1 MRQEARAIL
10 LAVGDGYFTL
20 ETPSCLNGCMPNRNS
35 WLSAVLLFGLINMTK
50 PASAQAFIPH
60 TLQLNSTQ
68 LEQQGLSL
76 AQEAAQ
82 LAQFQQYELAL
93 PRARLATQLAPKSYQ
108 AWFLLGGLYLQSN
121 EIDQGIAAL
130 QQAKTLN
137 ANESTILFALG
148 SAYIQKQQY
157 EQGIAEI
164 QAGLKIKPDV
174 PEALFDLGNAYYK
187 LKKYP
192 EAIAQYEKAIATEA
206 KFWPAMTNIG
216 LIKYE
221 QGDVD
226 GAISMWRKSVEID
239 REAAEPQLALAV
251 ALYAKGDRDQGLAL
265 GEAALRSDDRYANVD
280 FLKENLWGD
289 RLIADTQKLLAT
301 PRIQATI
308 AQAQEQRSQQQQ
320 TPPR

>member
-1 MRQEARAIL
+1 
-10 LAVGDGYFTL
+10 
-20 ETPSCLNGCMPNRNS
+20 MPYRNS
-35 WLSAVLLFGLINMTK
+35 WISVVLLFGLLNIAK

-82 LAQFQQYELAL
+82 LAQFQQYEAAL

-108 AWFLLGGLYLQSN
+108 AWFLLGGLYLQTN
-121 EIDQGIAAL
+121 ELDKGIEAL
-130 QQAKTLN
+130 QQAKSLN
-137 ANESTILFALG
+137 GNEATILFALG
-148 SAYIQKQQY
+148 SAYFQKQQY
-157 EQGIAEI
+157 QEAIAQI

-187 LKKYP
+187 LAKFP
-192 EAIAQYEKAIATEA
+192 EAIAEYEKAVAADA

-216 LIKYE
+216 LVKYE
-221 QGDVD
+221 QGDVEA
-226 GAISMWRKSVEID
+226 AINQWRKAVAVD
-239 REAAEPQLALAV
+239 KEAAEPQLAMAV
-251 ALYAKGDRDQGLAL
+251 ALYNKGDREQGIAM
-265 GEAALRSDDRYANVD
+265 GEAALRIDDRYADVD

-289 RLIADTQKLLAT
+289 RLIKDTQKLLAT

-308 AQAQEQRSQQQQ
+308 ARVQEQRSQQQQ
-320 TPPR
+320 SSPR